1 MIQLLKEVARG
12 KRGARDLTYDEAVLA
27 AEAILTQEAT
37 QAQTGAFFIAERIKM
52 ESVDELEAF
61 VRVSRKHARRAEGL
75 GIGLDCAGPYDGRK
89 TSFYATFP
97 TAFLLAAAG
106 LPNALHGTASLPPK
120 WGITLQDIVESVG
133 IAAADLTPERTLRA
147 FERSGVF
154 FASTEQWCPP
164 LGRLRQ
170 IREELGMRTVL
181 NSAEKLLDLAAS
193 PRIVFGVYHNTV
205 FDRLARLFI
214 KLGYEQALIV
224 QGAEGS
230 EDLYINRPTRAYLVE
245 NGEFRLQIFDP
256 ETYGIEAEPPERTW
270 TPADQLA
277 VAEAVL
283 RGDADLAYTNQALF
297 NGAVRLQLAGKAESV
312 EQGLYACKAL
322 LDGGEA
328 HAAYLSWRTALLEP
342 MGTVPET
349 AASR

>member
-37 QAQTGAFFIAERIKM
+37 PAQIGAFFIAERIKM

-61 VRVSRKHARRAEGL
+61 VRVSRKYARREAGL

-89 TSFYATFP
+89 SSFYATFP

-120 WGITLQDIVESVG
+120 WGITLQDIVAAAG

-147 FERSGVF
+147 FERSGVL

-181 NSAEKLLDLAAS
+181 NSAEKLLDLASS

-214 KLGYEQALIV
+214 KLGYERALIV
-224 QGAEGS
+224 QGVEGS
-230 EDLYINRPTRAYLVE
+230 EDLHINRPTRAYLVE
-245 NGEFRLQIFDP
+245 DGEFHLHIFDP
-256 ETYGIEAEPPERTW
+256 ETYGIEAELPERTW
-270 TPADQLA
+270 TPEGQLA

-283 RGDADLAYTNQALF
+283 RGEADLAYTNQVLF
-297 NGAVRLQLAGKAESV
+297 NGAVRLHLAGQADSV

-328 HAAYLSWRTALLEP
+328 HAAYAGWRAALREP
-342 MGTVPET
+342 MG
-349 AASR
+349 AAAAR